1 MLVCFRFWVT
11 GYAGDSLHVSG
22 WPKGHPK
29 IEEGEGLVENYQ
41 GGVILTT
48 LLRKPVRY
56 NPFKC
61 SVTEMETQHGMLEL
75 KLQKIEE
82 GEGLV
87 ENYQGGVI
95 LTALL
100 RKPVRYNP
108 FKCSVTE
115 METQHG
121 MLELKQQK

>member
-1 MLVCFRFWVT
+1 MFKNDISTVVKAFCLSVFVSGLRVTWVN
-11 GYAGDSLHVSG
+11 SLHVSG
-22 WPKGHPK
+22 WPTGHP
-29 IEEGEGLVENYQ
+29 
-41 GGVILTT
+41 
-48 LLRKPVRY
+48 
-56 NPFKC
+56 
-61 SVTEMETQHGMLEL
+61 
-75 KLQKIEE
+75 KIEE